1 MNGTLA
7 SRLGRLSPALL
18 SPQPVARSGPDCSLT
33 QLIERIEKLRG
44 RAQQRTA
51 VSAGPGRALQEELGA
66 AEVAPGLLL
75 VERRYPLWYRHGCV
89 ALRDCY
95 RSLPA
100 GPQLRLEGDTD
111 PMELV
116 FLDTETSGLAGGTGT
131 VAFLVGLGWLTA
143 EGFLL
148 RQYLMTRFCAE
159 APMLARLARDLAG
172 RAGIV
177 TYNGKSFDAPLIAT
191 RARLHGIE
199 SPISGACHIDL
210 LHAARRR
217 HGKLWPDCRLKT
229 AEARAL
235 RFARRDDLPGE
246 MAPLAWRQL
255 VSGGHSE
262 LLPGVLRHNRDDIL
276 SLAAL
281 LTAFSD
287 LPPTAAF
294 NLERHGTPPHK
305 ATPGAATAP
314 FPLQRSDGYVYD
326 QPGFVPRWNAG

>member
-1 MNGTLA
+1 M
-7 SRLGRLSPALL
+7 
-18 SPQPVARSGPDCSLT
+18 
-33 QLIERIEKLRG
+33 
-44 RAQQRTA
+44 
-51 VSAGPGRALQEELGA
+51 
-66 AEVAPGLLL
+66 APGLLL

-95 RSLPA
+95 RSLRA

-199 SPISGACHIDL
+199 SPINGACHIDL

-255 VSGGHSE
+255 VSGARSE

-281 LTAFSD
+281 LAALSD
-287 LPPTAAF
+287 PP
-294 NLERHGTPPHK
+294 
-305 ATPGAATAP
+305 PGGSSIEMQ
-314 FPLQRSDGYVYD
+314 L
-326 QPGFVPRWNAG
+326 